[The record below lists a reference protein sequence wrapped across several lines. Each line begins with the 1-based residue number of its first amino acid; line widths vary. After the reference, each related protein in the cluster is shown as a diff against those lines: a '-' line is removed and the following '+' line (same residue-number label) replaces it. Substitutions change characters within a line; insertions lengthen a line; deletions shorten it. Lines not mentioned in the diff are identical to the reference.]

1 MCQRI
6 MTKVIMNT
14 RSIQSNLSEK
24 RTGKDGFHSVDDV
37 MNSGTSS
44 KNKNR
49 NFYDKPKPNGSSRKI
64 ARQRFEYS
72 SLREGNQDEMIRDL
86 GVILRPQ
93 AIESLKVTRNVGVTT
108 LNRQAEILEIEARK
122 HSASNIVVKTISS
135 SGERASLSQPGPTDS
150 PSHTP

>member
-1 MCQRI
+1 ME
-6 MTKVIMNT
+6 TKALVRDDKITVSMVEQHV
-14 RSIQSNLSEK
+14 RDSSIHHYEK
-24 RTGKDGFHSVDDV
+24 
-37 MNSGTSS
+37 
-44 KNKNR
+44 
-49 NFYDKPKPNGSSRKI
+49 
-64 ARQRFEYS
+64 
-72 SLREGNQDEMIRDL
+72 
-86 GVILRPQ
+86 ILRPQ